1 MRLIHTKTG
10 HFHTF
15 DDPRVVRYAIL
26 SHVWA
31 KKDDTRF
38 FPEPTYQD
46 ILRIQADYAAQIP
59 AERKPII
66 DQLPEKIRRFCQTAD
81 NHHYEYA
88 WGDSFCIDKTS
99 SSELSEAINS
109 MFDWY
114 RYAGVCYVY
123 LHDVPSVT
131 TTAELEARK
140 SPFRQSTWHK
150 RGWTLQEL
158 LAPAVVVFFSEEWS
172 IVGTKHTLA
181 TLISEITTIH
191 RDVLTFQ
198 RNLDD
203 FSIACRMSWAATR
216 KTTKEEDEAYSLLGI
231 LGVNMPTTYGEG
243 RYAFIR
249 LQEEILKH
257 VPDQTI
263 FVWGP
268 CLRATPFA
276 YHNPRSTQYTED
288 SPSDQLHVGF
298 GVNSTSHYQFL
309 FASSPRDFKYSS
321 NVESVP
327 WDDFLSKLNGPSQ
340 TRATYL
346 TTSYGVCT
354 RLPLVLV
361 SSADRKLSGPARLA
375 LLACKVRDDA
385 GEDRY
390 IGLLLRDQA
399 TARGS
404 DYLVGAVVGKLDDFM
419 DSHKDHAQPSSMV
432 SMLSDNYYRTAWLS
446 REEWALCSRACET
459 FELYIPYRPSIASY
473 SLLRDATTHSSIC
486 SVSPQDTHFDL
497 RISKWSEDVL
507 KLHGYRATH
516 HAARD
521 PHSIDLR
528 NTAECE
534 AIGISVGRCE
544 CSYGDREGFLNV
556 DVFLHDPI
564 VDIPEDSSVPHERNH
579 HRHVHSWKLKNGSAA
594 KEFGLRT
601 RSRRIT
607 VRLTLTKSKE
617 ASQQWPVYILGVEI
631 WKTSPEEVR
640 RERIALSA
648 SRRHAPTSRTPASGW
663 QGEHRHGFDPF
674 DGASPHPTPPNS
686 RVPSQQKGV
695 VEDPWY
701 SSALDRI
708 DPRTPHQGTLQHGD
722 LRTDTVLPWR
732 RLRTVVTA
740 AAGFHTAQHFTG
752 TQDQPFD
759 EPSPPVVGSSS
770 RRGMTPTRANNRD
783 GDVYPEQRT
792 SYNLSPIR
800 EEDTYGD
807 AYLERE
813 RPTPSR
819 KRSIASATDASIDAS
834 PRVLMDRQRFR
845 MSPEPAGPSTPS
857 YIQGSPQQGQRRS
870 PIGSNFT
877 YEQYGQPSGS
887 QPRARGGPNTQQ
899 PPRRRGTTR
908 RGQYRGRNR
917 GGRANSAGPDW
928 RASGRSP
935 SEPPRQR
942 RRTDDWS

>member
-1 MRLIHTKTG
+1 MRLIHTRTG
-10 HFHTF
+10 QFHTF

-46 ILRIQADYAAQIP
+46 ILRIQADYAAQVP

-66 DQLPEKIRRFCQTAD
+66 HQLPEKIRRFCQTAD

-131 TTAELEARK
+131 TTAELETRK
-140 SPFRQSTWHK
+140 SPFRRSTWHR

-158 LAPAVVVFFSEEWS
+158 LAPAVVVFFSEEW
-172 IVGTKHTLA
+172 IIIGTKHTLA

-198 RNLDD
+198 RSLDD

-268 CLRATPFA
+268 CLRAAPFT
-276 YHNPRSTQYTED
+276 YYSPKTTQHTGD
-288 SPSDQLHVGF
+288 SPSDQLHIGF
-298 GVNSTSHYQFL
+298 GVKSTSHYQFL

-321 NVESVP
+321 NVESIP

-340 TRATYL
+340 ARATYL
-346 TTSYGVCT
+346 PTSYGVCT

-361 SSADRKLSGPARLA
+361 SSADRKLSGPARIA

-390 IGLLLRDQA
+390 IGLLLRDQV
-399 TARGS
+399 TGRGG

-419 DSHKDHAQPSSMV
+419 DSHKDNAQPSSMI
-432 SMLSDNYYRTAWLS
+432 SMLSDHYYRTAWLS
-446 REEWALCSRACET
+446 HEDWSHCSRACET
-459 FELYIPYRPSIASY
+459 LEVYIPYRPSLASY
-473 SLLRDATTHSSIC
+473 SLLRDANTHSSIC
-486 SVSPQDTHFDL
+486 SISPQDTHFDL

-516 HAARD
+516 HAGRD
-521 PHSIDLR
+521 PHSIDLT
-528 NTAECE
+528 NTVESE
-534 AIGISVGRCE
+534 IIGISVGRCE

-556 DVFLHDPI
+556 DVFLHDPV
-564 VDIPEDSSVPHERNH
+564 VDVPEDSSVPHERNH
-579 HRHVHSWKLKNGSAA
+579 HRHVHSWTLKNGSAA
-594 KEFGLRT
+594 KEFRLQT
-601 RSRRIT
+601 RSRRLT
-607 VRLTLTKSKE
+607 TRLTLTKSRE
-617 ASQQWPVYILGVEI
+617 NSQWPVYILGVEI
-631 WKTSPEEVR
+631 WKTSPEELR
-640 RERIALSA
+640 RERAERSELQRQVREHGRQIVG
-648 SRRHAPTSRTPASGW
+648 RMGE
-663 QGEHRHGFDPF
+663 QGSELPPQL
-674 DGASPHPTPPNS
+674 GASSPPTPPDS
-686 RVPSQQKGV
+686 RVPSLQQGV
-695 VEDPWY
+695 TPDPWY
-701 SSALDRI
+701 RPALGHVEPRADCRMPNQQDSS
-708 DPRTPHQGTLQHGD
+708 
-722 LRTDTVLPWR
+722 RTDKIPPWR
-732 RLRTVVTA
+732 FLRAAVAGA
-740 AAGFHTAQHFTG
+740 AAFTTARYPTSTHV
-752 TQDQPFD
+752 
-759 EPSPPVVGSSS
+759 EPLDDPPPGPPVAGPSS
-770 RRGMTPTRANNRD
+770 RRDLTPMKASDWENHA
-783 GDVYPEQRT
+783 YPEQRS
-792 SYNLSPIR
+792 SYHLSPVR
-800 EEDTYGD
+800 EEGAYED
-807 AYLERE
+807 AYSERDE
-813 RPTPSR
+813 RPTPSK
-819 KRSIASATDASIDAS
+819 KRSIASATEAPLDPS
-834 PRVLMDRQRFR
+834 PHVLVDRQRYR
-845 MSPEPAGPSTPS
+845 MSPEPTGPSTPLYMQAS
-857 YIQGSPQQGQRRS
+857 AL
-870 PIGSNFT
+870 
-877 YEQYGQPSGS
+877 ED
-887 QPRARGGPNTQQ
+887 
-899 PPRRRGTTR
+899 RRRGTIPR
-908 RGQYRGRNR
+908 E
-917 GGRANSAGPDW
+917 GGRPRGTTGEIEEVLRIQTGERHGARLQSLPDN
-928 RASGRSP
+928 AEELTIGY
-935 SEPPRQR
+935 ER
-942 RRTDDWS
+942 REYSY